1 MSYFKSSGFFC
12 LFFVFI
18 FWFLNI
24 TFSIFISNSQITTI
38 LIYFCLAAVSLVYLL
53 LCGMNI
59 VQTLRLH
66 KVNVLSL
73 LLILVL
79 SAVIRPLTGFVSL
92 AGNLLFQDIVS
103 SSITEELSHGLGIM
117 LFSTALLPGIVE
129 ELIFRGV
136 IYSGMRKANPIKGI
150 LLSSLFFGLAHMNFQ
165 QFCYAFVLGI
175 ILGVLVEATDSLFAS
190 MLLHAVFNG
199 TSLILTYLM
208 TLMPSFSRIASEQ
221 TSGSAFQNNLASMTA
236 LLPAAL
242 ISLILSV
249 LLIMAIAHL
258 NGRLGYIKTWFS
270 SRIRST
276 WPKEKAAS
284 LSYFAAVGICIFFAA
299 ATELLMRIA

>member
-1 MSYFKSSGFFC
+1 
-12 LFFVFI
+12 
-18 FWFLNI
+18 
-24 TFSIFISNSQITTI
+24 
-38 LIYFCLAAVSLVYLL
+38 
-53 LCGMNI
+53 
-59 VQTLRLH
+59 
-66 KVNVLSL
+66 
-73 LLILVL
+73 
-79 SAVIRPLTGFVSL
+79 
-92 AGNLLFQDIVS
+92 
-103 SSITEELSHGLGIM
+103 
-117 LFSTALLPGIVE
+117 
-129 ELIFRGV
+129 
-136 IYSGMRKANPIKGI
+136 
-150 LLSSLFFGLAHMNFQ
+150 MNFQ

-258 NGRLGYIKTWFS
+258 NGRLGYIKTWFLPGSEHMAQES
-270 SRIRST
+270 SQPVLFCGCRN
-276 WPKEKAAS
+276 
-284 LSYFAAVGICIFFAA
+284 LHFLAA

>member
-53 LCGMNI
+53 LCGRNI

-117 LFSTALLPGIVE
+117 LHGSSSGNRGRTDFPRCHLFRHEKGKPDQGNSFILPVFRPCPHEFSAVLLCFCSWNHSRSPGGSYRQSV
-129 ELIFRGV
+129 R
-136 IYSGMRKANPIKGI
+136 
-150 LLSSLFFGLAHMNFQ
+150 
-165 QFCYAFVLGI
+165 
-175 ILGVLVEATDSLFAS
+175 
-190 MLLHAVFNG
+190 LHAPACGIQRYVPDPDLPDDSYAVF
-199 TSLILTYLM
+199 LTHC
-208 TLMPSFSRIASEQ
+208 
-221 TSGSAFQNNLASMTA
+221 
-236 LLPAAL
+236 
-242 ISLILSV
+242 V
-249 LLIMAIAHL
+249 
-258 NGRLGYIKTWFS
+258 
-270 SRIRST
+270 
-276 WPKEKAAS
+276 
-284 LSYFAAVGICIFFAA
+284 
-299 ATELLMRIA
+299 